1 MLNQPQNDERGG
13 ANSFKEKNLNRKKQ
27 QPQGLAFQ
35 SKGPKSSVRSVTAST
50 R

>member
-27 QPQGLAFQ
+27 QAQGLAFAKAQ
-35 SKGPKSSVRSVTAST
+35 RASSVRSVTAST